1 MKQLEEWIPEEGE
14 GGDGGLDD
22 GGVGGVGGGGGS
34 GNSNGW
40 SVNKTFGCFECS
52 YIVLVRSVHE
62 MFAKNAE
69 FGVETSYDPKLRGYT
84 TELKVRD
91 CLIVMFKSHMI
102 CDLLPIQC

>member
-40 SVNKTFGCFECS
+40 
-52 YIVLVRSVHE
+52 LVDQKISPRLPFPVYPNSQI
-62 MFAKNAE
+62 
-69 FGVETSYDPKLRGYT
+69 LR
-84 TELKVRD
+84 
-91 CLIVMFKSHMI
+91 
-102 CDLLPIQC
+102 LL